1 MRGKPLLTR
10 PLRTRQ
16 AHSRLDDR
24 GHQGGGLLTQRSS
37 PRRARQG
44 RDLAPL
50 SPQALAQ
57 TPASLPQPAAVGP
70 RAPRGWRQRMCLG
83 GGAGTRQ
90 TGRRNGRGLTGAE
103 GGGQRAVWGR
113 GSKEMKAVR
122 ARSGGHKTAAG
133 REAQRGRQSDSR
145 AACRAGTGLAAAAR
159 IARRSDHPPHCA
171 PEAPVQ

>member
-1 MRGKPLLTR
+1 MRGKPLLTQ

-50 SPQALAQ
+50 SSQALAQ

-70 RAPRGWRQRMCLG
+70 WDPGDGASGCVWEEGPAQGKPAGETARTHRCRGRRAEG
-83 GGAGTRQ
+83 GLGAGVERDEGSKGTE
-90 TGRRNGRGLTGAE
+90 RRAQNGRGT
-103 GGGQRAVWGR
+103 
-113 GSKEMKAVR
+113 
-122 ARSGGHKTAAG
+122 
-133 REAQRGRQSDSR
+133 
-145 AACRAGTGLAAAAR
+145 
-159 IARRSDHPPHCA
+159 
-171 PEAPVQ
+171 

>member
-1 MRGKPLLTR
+1 MRGKPLLTQ

-50 SPQALAQ
+50 SSQALAQ
-57 TPASLPQPAAVGP
+57 TPASLPQPATVGP

-90 TGRRNGRGLTGAE
+90 TGQRNGADSQVQRAE
-103 GGGQRAVWGR
+103 GR
-113 GSKEMKAVR
+113 G
-122 ARSGGHKTAAG
+122 RSGGGG
-133 REAQRGRQSDSR
+133 RKR
-145 AACRAGTGLAAAAR
+145 
-159 IARRSDHPPHCA
+159 
-171 PEAPVQ
+171 